1 MADDRDPDEP
11 DSDLD
16 AEEVERFDAYADE
29 VEDDEDDEDALDDN
43 TVHLHDAQPDPDEV
57 EADGLLALD
66 RKELSEAGVE
76 LDNPE
81 GYADE

>member
-1 MADDRDPDEP
+1 VADNRDPDELDP
-11 DSDLD
+11 DLD
-16 AEEVERFDAYADE
+16 PDEVERFDAYADE
-29 VEDDEDDEDALDDN
+29 VEDDEDDEDALDDA
-43 TVHLHDAQPDPDEV
+43 VHLRDEQPDPDEV

-76 LDNPE
+76 LDNPD

>member
-1 MADDRDPDEP
+1 MADNRDPDELDP
-11 DSDLD
+11 DLD

-29 VEDDEDDEDALDDN
+29 VEDDEEDEDALDDN
-43 TVHLHDAQPDPDEV
+43 AVHLHDEQPDPDEV
-57 EADGLLALD
+57 EADGLLLLD